1 MREEGFVKSVRN
13 GECEVIVKRKTACG
27 ENCAS
32 CSGGCTAPETV
43 CRADNSLGACPG
55 DFVVI
60 EMDSKSVLKSAFL
73 VYILPIIVFFAVFGV
88 LSFLPRFYA
97 YAGGAAALI
106 ITFFILRI
114 YDKKNA
120 AMPYVSE
127 IIKNT

>member
-1 MREEGFVKSVRN
+1 M
-13 GECEVIVKRKTACG
+13 
-27 ENCAS
+27 
-32 CSGGCTAPETV
+32 
-43 CRADNSLGACPG
+43 
-55 DFVVI
+55 VI

-88 LSFLPRFYA
+88 LSFLSQFYA
-97 YAGGAAALI
+97 YAGGTAALI